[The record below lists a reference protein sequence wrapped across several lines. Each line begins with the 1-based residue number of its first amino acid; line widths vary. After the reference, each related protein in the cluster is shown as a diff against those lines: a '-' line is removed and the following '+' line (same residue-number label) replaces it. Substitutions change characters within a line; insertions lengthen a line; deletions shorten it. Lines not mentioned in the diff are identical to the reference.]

1 MPSQRPAHSLL
12 KPQSIPPPQSDR
24 SFFESLAAMLGI
36 ALAFMLIALNT
47 SVVGTAMPRIVADLS
62 GYDLY
67 QWAAS
72 AFLVG
77 NAVMIP
83 ITGRLGDLHGR
94 KPFVLAAVVLF
105 ALASIACA
113 ASQTMLQLVGAR
125 ALQGL
130 AGGMLLGVASACVP
144 DLFPDAVQ
152 RVRWQVLLSA
162 GYGVAL
168 AVGPWLG
175 GWLTEHAGWRYVFLV
190 NLPLALA
197 ALLMV
202 WRYFPHIVQHAQ
214 GDRTIDWLGALLLL
228 LAICGLLAAA
238 ETSQMHGF
246 GSVQALGLWAGTGAL
261 VYGFFR
267 HQYHT
272 SAPIIAPALL
282 DNRGARKLMLLGVL
296 TGLTMFTLIFYTPLL
311 LQGSFGQSPHEAGVV
326 MTPLLVLITIGS
338 IVNSR
343 LLPRLQRA
351 ERLIAWGQLGTML
364 SCLLLAQVDGHTPTA
379 LLMFIFG
386 LCGFSL
392 GFQLPNLSLQ
402 IMAVAGRRHM
412 GVASAMAQTTRMIGS
427 MVGVGVASVLVNA
440 FYARHTAA
448 ALLHFQITDPAL
460 TQFLSSPQILIRE
473 QDQDAL
479 RALAQGLGLD
489 AAPLFEAARQGLV
502 SGTHAAFLLCAV
514 IAGLSVLISWRL
526 PHYTI
531 RPQAAPAPQA
541 D

>member
-1 MPSQRPAHSLL
+1 MTATLNATA
-12 KPQSIPPPQSDR
+12 PQSDR
-24 SFFESLAAMLGI
+24 SFLESLAAMLGI

-94 KPFVLAAVVLF
+94 KPFVLAAVLLF

-113 ASQTMLQLVGAR
+113 ASQTMVQLVGAR

-162 GYGVAL
+162 GYGIAL

-175 GWLTEHAGWRYVFLV
+175 GWLTEHWGWRYVFLV

-202 WRYFPHIVQHAQ
+202 WRFFPHIVHHTE
-214 GDRTIDWLGALLLL
+214 GDRSIDWLGALVLT
-228 LAICGLLAAA
+228 LAICALLVAA
-238 ETSQMHGF
+238 EYSQTHGF
-246 GSVQALGLWAGTGAL
+246 ATWQSLGLWSATTAL

-272 SAPIIAPALL
+272 SAPIISPALL
-282 DNRGARKLMLLGVL
+282 DNRGARQLMILGLL

-326 MTPLLVLITIGS
+326 MTPLLVFITIGS

-343 LLPRLQRA
+343 LLPRLQQA
-351 ERLIAWGQLGTML
+351 QRLIAWGQLGTML
-364 SCLLLAQVDGHTPTA
+364 TCLLLTQVDAHTSDA
-379 LLMFIFG
+379 WLMTVFG

-412 GVASAMAQTTRMIGS
+412 GVASALAQTTRMIGS
-427 MVGVGVASVLVNA
+427 MLGVGVASVLVNA
-440 FYARHTAA
+440 LYGRQTAA
-448 ALLHFQITDPAL
+448 ALAQHHITEETL
-460 TQFLSSPQILIRE
+460 VKLLSSPQILIRQ
-473 QDQDAL
+473 QDQEAL
-479 RALAQGLGLD
+479 RTLAQGLGLD
-489 AAPLFEAARQGLV
+489 TAPLFEAARLGLV
-502 SGTHAAFLLCAV
+502 SGTHAAFFLCAL
-514 IAGLSVLISWRL
+514 IAGVSVVISWKL
-526 PHYTI
+526 PHYSLRRSTI
-531 RPQAAPAPQA
+531 EA
-541 D
+541 

>member
-1 MPSQRPAHSLL
+1 
-12 KPQSIPPPQSDR
+12 
-24 SFFESLAAMLGI
+24 MLGI

-62 GYDLY
+62 GYELY

-105 ALASIACA
+105 ALASVACA
-113 ASQTMLQLVGAR
+113 ASQSMLQLVGAR

-144 DLFPDAVQ
+144 DLFPDEVQ

-162 GYGVAL
+162 GYGIAL

-175 GWLTEHAGWRYVFLV
+175 GWLTEHLGWRYVFLV

-197 ALLMV
+197 ALVMV
-202 WRYFPHIVQHAQ
+202 WRHFPHIVHHLQ
-214 GDRTIDWLGALLLL
+214 GDRSIDWLGALLLL
-228 LAICGLLAAA
+228 VALCALLAAA
-238 ETSQMHGF
+238 EYSQIHSLA
-246 GSVQALGLWAGTGAL
+246 SVQASGLWVGTGAL
-261 VYGFFR
+261 VYVFFR
-267 HQYHT
+267 HQYPT
-272 SAPIIAPALL
+272 NAPIISPALL
-282 DNRGARKLMLLGVL
+282 DHQGARKLMLLGVL
-296 TGLTMFTLIFYTPLL
+296 TGVTMFTLIFYTPLL
-311 LQGSFGQSPHEAGVV
+311 LQGSFGQSPHEAGVI

-343 LLPRLQRA
+343 LLPRLERA

-364 SCLLLAQVDGHTPTA
+364 SCLLLAQVDGHTPIP
-379 LLMFIFG
+379 LLMAVFG

-402 IMAVAGRRHM
+402 IMAVAGRSHM
-412 GVASAMAQTTRMIGS
+412 GVASALAQSTRMIGS
-427 MVGVGVASVLVNA
+427 MLGVGLASVLVNA
-440 FYARHTAA
+440 FYARQTSSV
-448 ALLHFQITDPAL
+448 LRRYQVTDAAL
-460 TQFLSSPQILIRE
+460 TQLLMSPQVLIRQ
-473 QDQDAL
+473 QDQEAL
-479 RALAQGLGLD
+479 QGLAKGLGIS
-489 AAPLFEAARQGLV
+489 AEPLLEAARQGLV
-502 SGTHAAFLLCAV
+502 LGTHAAFLLCAV

-531 RPQAAPAPQA
+531 RPPAARLLGAK
-541 D
+541 